1 MAVFNYSSALSKIKD
16 QFLGTSVTDKDK
28 VKFIITGDGHIVSR
42 GIDYLPWEVNSSGN
56 RYWSVNHLPVGT
68 TANSTTLWTG
78 DTIQKAINNS
88 YAAQDAMRFK
98 GTMAYDSTNKV
109 YKINGATATF
119 PSSTALVGDTYRI
132 TAAGTYAS
140 QKCEV
145 GDLLICITDGNSST
159 AATWTVAQ
167 TNINGTVSHKVNNI
181 GYSTYTNGDSAFTIY
196 APTTGGT
203 SGQIL
208 VSAGT
213 SAPTWAAASTL
224 LTKIGLQNLTA
235 GVGLTIGSAASG
247 TYNATAAKTIALATA
262 STSSIGGVQIDK
274 DSLALTGKGAKTGS
288 VVTNGATVSI
298 SSSGVLYLTTQNI
311 INALG
316 FVPEGK
322 GAVVNSWRNITVSGN
337 TFLDTSVGTAL
348 NIASNGTI
356 TLGASSGTVTFG
368 VNLGYDTAA
377 DTTASKSPAAG
388 AQRVAVKSG
397 DSTNS
402 ATANVGKLYVD
413 VPQYSVVSSSANGL
427 APKVIN
433 TNTTTVAAAYYVLAS
448 SNGTATPSWYKL
460 PATAFANT
468 NTWRPIKVG
477 STTLN
482 NTSST
487 LTISSA
493 DTNKLGIA
501 LTTSGALTF
510 TPTWRKVTVGDQD
523 IIGDLPIR
531 FMPTGSIYVKTADA
545 VSSTADVFD
554 IGFDIAW
561 YNLDS
566 SEYELAD

>member
-56 RYWSVNHLPVGT
+56 RYWSVNYLPVGT

-167 TNINGTVSHKVNNI
+167 TNINGTVSHSVNGT

-208 VSAGT
+208 VSAGA

-224 LTKIGLQNLTA
+224 LTKIGLKNLTA
-235 GVGLTIGSAASG
+235 GVGLTIGGAASG
-247 TYNATAAKTIALATA
+247 TYNATVAKTIALATA
-262 STSSIGGVQIDK
+262 STSAIGGVQIDK

-477 STTLN
+477 STILN

-487 LTISSA
+487 LTISST
-493 DTNKLGIA
+493 DTKKLGIA

-510 TPTWRKVTVGDQD
+510 TPTWRKVTVGDED